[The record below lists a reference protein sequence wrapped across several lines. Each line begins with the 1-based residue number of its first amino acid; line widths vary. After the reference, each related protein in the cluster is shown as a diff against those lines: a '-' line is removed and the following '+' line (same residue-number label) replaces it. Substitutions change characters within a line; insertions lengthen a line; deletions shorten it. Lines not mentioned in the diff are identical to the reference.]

1 MITKYVIPTTI
12 VGKFDANAPVNLGPT
27 VELKSGGKISRYMTR
42 KARLKS
48 YQKVRWDQIVA
59 ENEKFN
65 LGSTDRTHK
74 KYAASATIKKLV
86 SLKKNFGSENRT
98 QKTDH
103 RRPQPRNGRLKE
115 KFGVRKSEPKNI
127 HRRPQPCIN
136 GGLKE
141 KFGVRR
147 SDSKIKITA
156 LNFIAV

>member
-1 MITKYVIPTTI
+1 M
-12 VGKFDANAPVNLGPT
+12 
-27 VELKSGGKISRYMTR
+27 RR

-48 YQKVRWDQIVA
+48 YQKVRWAQIVA

-86 SLKKNFGSENRT
+86 GSKKNFGSENRT
-98 QKTDH
+98 QKTIH
-103 RRPQPRNGRLKE
+103 RRPQPRNGGLKE
-115 KFGVRKSEPKNI
+115 KFGVRKSDSKNI
-127 HRRPQPCIN
+127 HRRPQPRN

-156 LNFIAV
+156 LNFLAV